1 MIEYEKILL
10 PISVGG
16 KPMSKEFLISG
27 CIEVPDGLTRDEV
40 TDAFIEFVESK
51 GWFFGGGI
59 NEYTPERK
67 NEKD

>member
-1 MIEYEKILL
+1 
-10 PISVGG
+10 
-16 KPMSKEFLISG
+16 MSKEFLISG
-27 CIEVPDGLTRDEV
+27 CIEVPSGLTRDEV

-59 NEYTPERK
+59 KEYTPERK